1 MVIIMINKSNYHK
14 LKRYLKVQSK
24 VQIEDLIR
32 TLELNE
38 DETSLLR
45 SWYNGDTVVKTCM
58 EHYICED
65 TYTNHL
71 KKIFSKIYNYF
82 NYQNIVF

>member
-1 MVIIMINKSNYHK
+1 MISKSDYHK

-24 VQIEDLIR
+24 VQILHLKD
-32 TLELNE
+32 ELQLN
-38 DETSLLR
+38 DEESKLLL
-45 SWYNGDTVVKTCM
+45 SWYDGDSVVKTCM
-58 EHYICED
+58 NNYMSSD

-82 NYQNIVF
+82 GYQNISF